1 VNVTTGAAAL
11 MSDEVMV
18 GKPGYEWTLN
28 HVIPVASATEL
39 FRTRFLTV
47 DGTARRAA

>member
-1 VNVTTGAAAL
+1 VKGTAGAAAL
-11 MSDEVMV
+11 TSDEVLTHKL
-18 GKPGYEWTLN
+18 GCGWTLD

-39 FRTRFLTV
+39 FRSRMMTV